1 MQRIIIIALALVI
14 SLPFVIRSR
23 VGGSKPA
30 VTAFSVVS
38 SPVSLIKISG
48 DVRHPGVYPFSA
60 NEMTVG
66 VIKMAEALR
75 PFERLTT
82 AGGAARHLSGGDH
95 LHFTVRKDAVGL
107 ITIGTIPTRER
118 MVLGMAL
125 DLNGMS
131 AADFD
136 VLPGIG
142 PLVAQ
147 RIVEYRQ
154 RNGGTMRV
162 EQLLEVEGIGPGKY
176 KAIIMYF

>member
-1 MQRIIIIALALVI
+1 MQRIIIIALALLI
-14 SLPFVIRSR
+14 CLPFVIRSR
-23 VGGSKPA
+23 DAGPKPA

-38 SPVSLIKISG
+38 SPANLIKISG
-48 DVRHPGVYPFSA
+48 DVRHPGIYPLPA
-60 NEMTVG
+60 NRMACC
-66 VIKMAEALR
+66 VIKMAKALR

-95 LHFTVRKDAVGL
+95 LHFTVRNDAVGL
-107 ITIGTIPTRER
+107 ITIGSIPTSER

-136 VLPGIG
+136 LLPGIG
-142 PLVAQ
+142 PVVAQ

-154 RNGGTMRV
+154 RNGGMMRI
-162 EQLLEVEGIGPGKY
+162 EQLQEVEGIGPEKY
-176 KAIIMYF
+176 RAIIMYF